1 MKHTYEWYLT
11 DGRKVTLEA
20 EYSERVQDKIVDADG
35 YEVRLNKR
43 EIVKEGMLVA
53 YIDGKKID
61 SCWNTDFW
69 QTIETGH
76 KGIRKIWGIDK
87 IGFTEER
94 AKEIEDFFAEVI
106 AAGKDSEAE
115 QIREQEN
122 EADKEQ
128 RIASAME
135 VVQKAEAQQD
145 IPTAAEAERRM
156 RKYNDINN
164 EGGEGYV
171 PYIYSR
177 EEYDAAKR
185 ILAELVN

>member
-1 MKHTYEWYLT
+1 MKYTYEWTLT

-20 EYSERVQDKIVDADG
+20 EYSEHVQDKIVDADG
-35 YEVRLNKR
+35 DMVRLNKR

-61 SCWNTDFW
+61 SCWDTNFW
-69 QTIETGH
+69 QTVESGH
-76 KGIRKIWGIDK
+76 KGIRKIWGIAK

-94 AKEIEDFFAEVI
+94 AKEIEAFLAEVI
-106 AAGKDSEAE
+106 AAGKDAEAE
-115 QIREQEN
+115 EIRQKAEEKSK
-122 EADKEQ
+122 AD

-135 VVQKAEAQQD
+135 VIQKAEAQQD
-145 IPTAAEAERRM
+145 IPEAAEAARRM
-156 RKYNDINN
+156 RNYNNIHN
-164 EGGEGYV
+164 EGGDGYV